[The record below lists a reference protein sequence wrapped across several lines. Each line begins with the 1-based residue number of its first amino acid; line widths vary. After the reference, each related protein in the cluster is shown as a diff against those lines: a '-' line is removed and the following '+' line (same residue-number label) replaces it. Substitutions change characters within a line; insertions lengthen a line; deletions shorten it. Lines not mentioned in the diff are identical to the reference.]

1 MDTRKHPRPALF
13 LFILAVLLPGWSSA
27 GITYEGVVVF
37 GDSLTDTGNKF
48 AETGDAK
55 TPPYSDLPGFFLVA
69 DGLYA
74 RGGLHHSNGATWIEQ
89 FARPLDLGDA
99 VRPALRDPGVATN
112 YAYGG
117 ARARPG
123 GVIPVIPNENKHL
136 PDQVGQFLADF
147 NMGIPTEA
155 LYVVFIG
162 GNDIF
167 DATVVLDLDPSS
179 TTSLEI
185 LDLAVASVDEQIRL
199 LHDSGARKF
208 LVITAPDLGI
218 TPAVRIVDE
227 ELAGGFGIITG
238 AATDFS
244 DYYNFML
251 AGTLLSLGALPDIE
265 IITYNITPTFRDLVN
280 NPSDFGLENGTG
292 LCVMPD
298 VPPYACKK
306 PDDYVFWDGVHPTKV
321 THGIF
326 AAEVA
331 ELLAE

>member
-1 MDTRKHPRPALF
+1 MNTHKHPRPALL
-13 LFILAVLLPGWSSA
+13 LFILTVLLPGWSSA
-27 GITYEGVVVF
+27 GITYESVVVF

-48 AETGDAK
+48 YETGDAK

-69 DGLYA
+69 DGPYA
-74 RGGLHHSNGATWIEQ
+74 RGGHHHSNGATWIEQ

-167 DATVVLDLDPSS
+167 DATVASTIDQTG
-179 TTSLEI
+179 TTSFAI
-185 LDLAVASVDEQIRL
+185 LDLALQSVEAHIDL
-199 LHDSGARKF
+199 LHDFGARKF

-227 ELAGGFGIITG
+227 ELAGGFGFITG

-244 DYYNFML
+244 DYYNLML
-251 AGTLLSLGALPDIE
+251 GFKLASLATLPGIE
-265 IITYNITPTFRDLVN
+265 IVTYNITPTFRNLVN
-280 NPSDFGLENGTG
+280 NPSDFGLENGTE

-331 ELLAE
+331 EVLSD

>member
-1 MDTRKHPRPALF
+1 MKTQKHPYPTLL
-13 LFILAVLLPGWSSA
+13 LFILSVLLPGWLSA
-27 GITYEGVVVF
+27 EIAYDGVVAF

-55 TPPYSDLPGFFLVA
+55 TPPYRDLLDFFLVA
-69 DGLYA
+69 DGPYA
-74 RGGLHHSNGATWIEQ
+74 RGGHHHSNGATWIEQ

-117 ARARPG
+117 ARAS

-136 PDQVGQFLADF
+136 PAQVGQFLADF

-167 DATVVLDLDPSS
+167 DATVASTIDQTG
-179 TTSLEI
+179 TTSLAI
-185 LDLAVASVDEQIRL
+185 LDLAVDSVDEQIKR

-251 AGTLLSLGALPDIE
+251 AGKLLSLGALSDIE
-265 IITYNITPTFRDLVN
+265 IITYNITPTFRELVN
-280 NPSDFGLENGTG
+280 NPSAFGLENGTG

-298 VPPYACKK
+298 IPPYACKK

-331 ELLAE
+331 DVLSQ